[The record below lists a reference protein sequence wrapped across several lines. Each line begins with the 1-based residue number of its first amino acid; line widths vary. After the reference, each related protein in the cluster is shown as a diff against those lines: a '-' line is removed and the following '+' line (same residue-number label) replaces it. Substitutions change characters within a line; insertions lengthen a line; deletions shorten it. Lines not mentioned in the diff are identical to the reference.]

1 MRVVDSKFMCEG
13 CGNVT
18 GLRCSIGKCIGC
30 GAEVCFNCTAF
41 EVDNYKIRYCE
52 HCSCNSTKIKEDML

>member
-30 GAEVCFNCTAF
+30 GAEVCFN
-41 EVDNYKIRYCE
+41 
-52 HCSCNSTKIKEDML
+52 